1 MNQSSS
7 ETSGLSL
14 PPPVAEQAPE
24 VDVAPETGQQAESAP
39 AASAEKAPTASQG
52 ALPAIPVIPVIPTD
66 DSQLTPTDDSQGIAT
81 DDEITSSASTKA
93 LDDKDLIEREWVDK
107 AKAIVEHTA
116 EDPFKQTEEMSGL
129 KADYLHQNYN
139 KSIKLNK

>member
-66 DSQLTPTDDSQGIAT
+66 DSQVTPTDDES
-81 DDEITSSASTKA
+81 TSSASTKA

>member
-66 DSQLTPTDDSQGIAT
+66 DSQLTAT
-81 DDEITSSASTKA
+81 DDESTSSASTKA

>member
-39 AASAEKAPTASQG
+39 AASAEKVPTASQG

-66 DSQLTPTDDSQGIAT
+66 DSQVTAT
-81 DDEITSSASTKA
+81 DDESTSSASTKA

>member
-24 VDVAPETGQQAESAP
+24 VDVAPETGQQVESAP

-66 DSQLTPTDDSQGIAT
+66 DSQVTAT
-81 DDEITSSASTKA
+81 DDESTSSASTKA

>member
-66 DSQLTPTDDSQGIAT
+66 DSQLTPTDDES
-81 DDEITSSASTKA
+81 TSSASTKA

>member
-66 DSQLTPTDDSQGIAT
+66 DSQVTAT
-81 DDEITSSASTKA
+81 DDESTSSASTKA